1 MRKHRHV
8 IDTARDV
15 VSLYG
20 YEEMATPI
28 FEFADVFTRP
38 LGESSDVVSKE
49 TYNLTDRGGEQL
61 TLRPEN
67 TAGVV
72 RAMISNGLTQSLPLK
87 YFYAGPMFR
96 YERPQKGRMRQFH
109 QIGIECLGPE
119 IGITDAEIIIC
130 GARLL
135 QRLGVHR
142 HCKLHVNTLGDAK
155 SRSDYRK
162 ALVEYMKKHKSKL
175 SEDSLRRLDI
185 NPLRILD
192 SKDEGD
198 REVVKY
204 APRAANYLT
213 VEAVARFNTT
223 LKALDFHELEWTLD
237 GHLSRENVVGGPE
250 DHEESTN
257 IMKWAGAMHWQRDD
271 RLVRGLDYYCHT
283 AFEFVTDSLGAQGTV
298 LGGGRYDG
306 LAEMLGCKTPVAGV
320 GWAAGIE
327 RLAMLIN
334 DVEAIVP
341 DIAVLPM
348 DEEQRSYAVRV
359 AETLRDQG
367 FRVDMQ
373 VDGAIGKRL
382 KRINRAG
389 IRLAAIVGSDEKEAT
404 AVQLRDMTEGDQE
417 EIAVKDLG
425 AKTHER
431 VGNHRAER
439 KAKVSS

>member
-1 MRKHRHV
+1 MRAHRHV
-8 IDTARDV
+8 IDTAHDV

-109 QIGIECLGPE
+109 QIGIECLGPTDPT
-119 IGITDAEIIIC
+119 TDAEIILC
-130 GARLL
+130 GARVLK
-135 QRLGVHR
+135 RLGVLGQ
-142 HCKLHVNTLGDAK
+142 CKLYINSLGDAE
-155 SRSDYRK
+155 SRSAYRET
-162 ALVEYMKKHKSKL
+162 LVEYLEKRKQDL
-175 SEDSLRRLDI
+175 SEDSKKRLDV

-192 SKDEGD
+192 SKDEQD
-198 REVVKY
+198 RKVIKD
-204 APRAANYLT
+204 APAIEHSFNDAAKAHLGRVAEALDAANLHY
-213 VEAVARFNTT
+213 
-223 LKALDFHELEWTLD
+223 DY
-237 GHLSRENVVGGPE
+237 
-250 DHEESTN
+250 
-257 IMKWAGAMHWQRDD
+257 D
-271 RLVRGLDYYCHT
+271 RHLVRGLDYYCHT
-283 AFEFVTDSLGAQGTV
+283 TFEFVTDSLGAQGTV

-320 GWAAGIE
+320 GWAAGVE
-327 RLAMLIN
+327 RLAMLID

-348 DEEQRSYAVRV
+348 DEEQRSYAVWV

-382 KRINRAG
+382 KKIDRAD
-389 IRLAAIVGSDEKEAT
+389 IRLAAIVGSEEKEAT
-404 AVQLRDMTEGDQE
+404 TVQLRDMTEGDQE
-417 EIAVKDLG
+417 KMAVKELG

-431 VGNHRAER
+431 VGDHRAER